1 MGRLGQWVSNAF
13 NKVKNFGMQVGST
26 LAKVAPKVINA
37 GRFVTGAL
45 SHLPGTIGTAAGFLH
60 KGLDYANKF
69 ISLLPNGQFKD
80 KLEDLSNKGS
90 NAIDY
95 VHDKTK
101 PYTETAKVIGDTGG
115 RIIDAIS
122 RQIPK
127 GVGVPDIRVGGK
139 GSYPSEH
146 LINKAKAL
154 AEGRPAII

>member
-69 ISLLPNGQFKD
+69 ISLLPNGQFKN
-80 KLEDLSNKGS
+80 KLQDLSDKGS
-90 NAIDY
+90 NVIDT

-115 RIIDAIS
+115 RIIDVIS
-122 RQIPK
+122 RSPI
-127 GVGVPDIRVGGK
+127 VGRRDQYGAQGTLQ
-139 GSYPSEH
+139 H
-146 LINKAKAL
+146 AINKSQ